1 MKDLDSILQILYTV
15 KEDKAKLS
23 KILTFL
29 ETEIYEEQD
38 QHDEIQVPEK
48 FTKVVAEIADSIDAG
63 LTCFLNLDTLEVEE
77 IHENEIELYYDDP
90 DDEDNDCNNEPLK
103 KHFEWEN
110 FLEVGS
116 LESNE
121 SFRIM
126 EAFAEKLEDNRF
138 QNKLVNI
145 LRNRKPFAN
154 FKFAIDNSPYRQ
166 QWFGFKKKWLE
177 NYVKDLLILKLEKDS
192 DSPQS

>member
-1 MKDLDSILQILYTV
+1 MEELDSILQILYTV
-15 KEDKAKLS
+15 KEDKAKLA

-29 ETEIYEEQD
+29 ETEIYEETD
-38 QHDEIQVPEK
+38 QKEEIQVPEK
-48 FTKVVAEIADSIDAG
+48 FLKAVAEIADSIDAG

-77 IHENEIELYYDDP
+77 IPKNELELYYDDP
-90 DDEDNDCNNEPLK
+90 DDEDNDSADEPEI

-110 FLEVGS
+110 CLEVEP

-126 EAFAEKLEDNRF
+126 EAFAENLEDHHI
-138 QNKLVNI
+138 QNKLVNT
-145 LRNRKPFAN
+145 LNNRKPFAN

-177 NYVKDLLILKLEKDS
+177 NYVKDLLILKLDKDS
-192 DSPQS
+192 DTL

>member
-15 KEDKAKLS
+15 KEDKAKLA

-29 ETEIYEEQD
+29 ETEIYEEPDQD
-38 QHDEIQVPEK
+38 EEIQVPEK
-48 FTKVVAEIADSIDAG
+48 FRKVLTEIADSIDAG

-77 IHENEIELYYDDP
+77 IPKNEFELYLDDP
-90 DDEDNDCNNEPLK
+90 DDEDNDSADEPEI

-110 FLEVGS
+110 CLEVEP

-126 EAFAEKLEDNRF
+126 KAFAENMEDHHF
-138 QNKLVNI
+138 QNKLVNT
-145 LRNRKPFAN
+145 LSNRKPFAN

-166 QWFGFKKKWLE
+166 QWFRFKKKWLE
-177 NYVKDLLILKLEKDS
+177 NYVNDLLIIELDKDS

>member
-1 MKDLDSILQILYTV
+1 MKDLDSILQILYSV

-23 KILTFL
+23 KILTFP
-29 ETEIYEEQD
+29 ETEIDEEQD
-38 QHDEIQVPEK
+38 QHEEIQVPEK

-77 IHENEIELYYDDP
+77 IPKNDLELFYDDQD
-90 DDEDNDCNNEPLK
+90 DDENDSSDEPLM
-103 KHFEWEN
+103 KHFDWEN
-110 FLEVGS
+110 FLEVEP

-126 EAFAEKLEDNRF
+126 EAFAENLEDHHF
-138 QNKLVNI
+138 QNKLVNT

-177 NYVKDLLILKLEKDS
+177 NYVKELLVLKLDKDS
-192 DSPQS
+192 DTLPS

>member
-1 MKDLDSILQILYTV
+1 MKDLDSILQILYSV

-29 ETEIYEEQD
+29 ETEIDEEQD
-38 QHDEIQVPEK
+38 QHEEIQVPEK

-77 IHENEIELYYDDP
+77 IPKNDLELFYDDQD
-90 DDEDNDCNNEPLK
+90 DDENDSSDEPLM
-103 KHFEWEN
+103 KHFDWEN
-110 FLEVGS
+110 FLEVEP

-126 EAFAEKLEDNRF
+126 EAFAENLEDHHF
-138 QNKLVNI
+138 QNKLVNT

-177 NYVKDLLILKLEKDS
+177 NYVKELLILKLDKDS
-192 DSPQS
+192 NALPS

>member
-1 MKDLDSILQILYTV
+1 MKDLDSIMQILYSV
-15 KEDKAKLS
+15 KEDKPKLS

-38 QHDEIQVPEK
+38 QHEEIQVPEK
-48 FTKVVAEIADSIDAG
+48 FTKVVVEIADSIDAG

-77 IHENEIELYYDDP
+77 IPKNDLELFYDDQD
-90 DDEDNDCNNEPLK
+90 DDENDFSDEPEM

-110 FLEVGS
+110 ILEVEP

-126 EAFAEKLEDNRF
+126 QAFADKLDDNRF

-177 NYVKDLLILKLEKDS
+177 NYIKELLILKLDKEPDTL
-192 DSPQS
+192 

>member
-1 MKDLDSILQILYTV
+1 MKDLDSILQILYSV

-29 ETEIYEEQD
+29 ETEIYEEPD
-38 QHDEIQVPEK
+38 QYEEIQVPEK
-48 FTKVVAEIADSIDAG
+48 FQKVVTEIADSIDAG
-63 LTCFLNLDTLEVEE
+63 LTCFLNLDTLEMEE
-77 IHENEIELYYDDP
+77 IHENDLELFYDDQD
-90 DDEDNDCNNEPLK
+90 DDENDSSDEPEM

-110 FLEVGS
+110 FLEVEP

-126 EAFAEKLEDNRF
+126 EAFAENLEDNRF
-138 QNKLVNI
+138 QNKLVNT

-177 NYVKDLLILKLEKDS
+177 NYVKELLVLKLDKDS
-192 DSPQS
+192 DTLPS